1 MRRWCRCCCG
11 GGAMATECGLMR
23 LTEAVLLAAGVIF
36 ACIVIAVWG

>member
-1 MRRWCRCCCG
+1 
-11 GGAMATECGLMR
+11 MR